1 MPSYGTTSL
10 LNNVSNQK
18 INHSGHIFQC
28 LGHKLNEKLYCHSD
42 GWSYGPDCAVW
53 DIFCFSFSLKSEKA
67 GKI

>member
-28 LGHKLNEKLYCHSD
+28 LGHKLNENFTAIQMA
-42 GWSYGPDCAVW
+42 GPMGQTVPSGTYSVLA
-53 DIFCFSFSLKSEKA
+53 SP
-67 GKI
+67 